1 MGEMITIKTWYLYM
15 YNVLSNSLP
24 LILMLEG
31 QSLSISLLTIP
42 YADL

>member
-15 YNVLSNSLP
+15 YNALSNYLP

-31 QSLSISLLTIP
+31 QSLSISL
-42 YADL
+42 